1 MSRNNR
7 VTLATSN
14 ECHYLRGIKG
24 GWGGVLRTYHGLK
37 VKKNASRWIKIRV
50 HVSRLFSK
58 IHSSLL
64 SSLLIVWDLHPSA
77 DFSNRVLFQSGILD
91 NAFPTQ
97 LSNQC
102 TQWCAAYAS
111 VNSRCAQP
119 PFPGLLRGI
128 CPSFP
133 GVGHSQIL
141 HCPGA
146 GHLPTPGPFP
156 SFWHARSF
164 LWEYNDTEGFS
175 GKNADWP
182 I

>member
-24 GWGGVLRTYHGLK
+24 GGGVLRTYHGLK
-37 VKKNASRWIKIRV
+37 VKKNASRRIKIRV
-50 HVSRLFSK
+50 HVLRLFSK

-146 GHLPTPGPFP
+146 GH
-156 SFWHARSF
+156 
-164 LWEYNDTEGFS
+164 
-175 GKNADWP
+175 
-182 I
+182 